1 MRQNKKEVKK
11 MKISEADLFE
21 KIEAFL
27 ADYPICQYGF
37 LKSEDILFSDKVRY
51 ICEKECPR
59 YGKSWSC
66 PPAVGEVADCK
77 KHCISYQYAL
87 VFTTLS
93 EVEDI
98 DDMEETLA
106 TRPEHEEVVHA
117 ICQELEQLSEA
128 YFALSSESCAICS
141 QCAYPESC
149 RHPEHMIP
157 CIESQGILV
166 TDAEKNAA
174 SNIFMTVI
182 PLPGTALFFF
192 IMIKRAADFQKG
204 S

>member
-87 VFTTLS
+87 VFTTPRKWKILTIWKRRLQPGRSMKRLS
-93 EVEDI
+93 TRSVRNWSSYPKH
-98 DDMEETLA
+98 TLLFL
-106 TRPEHEEVVHA
+106 PNPV
-117 ICQELEQLSEA
+117 QS
-128 YFALSSESCAICS
+128 
-141 QCAYPESC
+141 
-149 RHPEHMIP
+149 
-157 CIESQGILV
+157 
-166 TDAEKNAA
+166 AA
-174 SNIFMTVI
+174 SVHTLKVAAIRNI
-182 PLPGTALFFF
+182 
-192 IMIKRAADFQKG
+192 
-204 S
+204 

>member
-106 TRPEHEEVVHA
+106 GRSMKRLSTRSVRNW
-117 ICQELEQLSEA
+117 
-128 YFALSSESCAICS
+128 SS
-141 QCAYPESC
+141 YPKHTLLFLPNPVQS
-149 RHPEHMIP
+149 
-157 CIESQGILV
+157 
-166 TDAEKNAA
+166 AA
-174 SNIFMTVI
+174 SVHTLKVAAIRNI
-182 PLPGTALFFF
+182 
-192 IMIKRAADFQKG
+192 
-204 S
+204 

>member
-98 DDMEETLA
+98 DNMEETLA

-117 ICQELEQLSEA
+117 ICQELEQLSEEEWLLWRDPPVSGQILKYA
-128 YFALSSESCAICS
+128 AGSLSFSNSYRCHHLLLCS
-141 QCAYPESC
+141 LC
-149 RHPEHMIP
+149 
-157 CIESQGILV
+157 
-166 TDAEKNAA
+166 DAFPKN
-174 SNIFMTVI
+174 TC
-182 PLPGTALFFF
+182 PLL
-192 IMIKRAADFQKG
+192 

>member
-66 PPAVGEVADCK
+66 PPAVGEVADCSMK
-77 KHCISYQYAL
+77 RLSTRSVRNWSSYPKH
-87 VFTTLS
+87 TLLFLPNPVQS
-93 EVEDI
+93 
-98 DDMEETLA
+98 
-106 TRPEHEEVVHA
+106 
-117 ICQELEQLSEA
+117 
-128 YFALSSESCAICS
+128 
-141 QCAYPESC
+141 
-149 RHPEHMIP
+149 
-157 CIESQGILV
+157 
-166 TDAEKNAA
+166 AA
-174 SNIFMTVI
+174 SVHTLKVAAIRNI
-182 PLPGTALFFF
+182 
-192 IMIKRAADFQKG
+192 
-204 S
+204 

>member
-1 MRQNKKEVKK
+1 
-11 MKISEADLFE
+11 MKRAVLFLTYII
-21 KIEAFL
+21 KLAFL

-141 QCAYPESC
+141 QCAAI
-149 RHPEHMIP
+149 R
-157 CIESQGILV
+157 
-166 TDAEKNAA
+166 
-174 SNIFMTVI
+174 NI
-182 PLPGTALFFF
+182 
-192 IMIKRAADFQKG
+192 
-204 S
+204 

>member
-106 TRPEHEEVVHA
+106 SMKRLSTRSVRNW
-117 ICQELEQLSEA
+117 
-128 YFALSSESCAICS
+128 SS
-141 QCAYPESC
+141 YPKHTLLFLPNPVQS
-149 RHPEHMIP
+149 
-157 CIESQGILV
+157 
-166 TDAEKNAA
+166 AA
-174 SNIFMTVI
+174 SVHTLKVAAIRNI
-182 PLPGTALFFF
+182 
-192 IMIKRAADFQKG
+192 
-204 S
+204 

>member
-77 KHCISYQYAL
+77 KHASG
-87 VFTTLS
+87 
-93 EVEDI
+93 
-98 DDMEETLA
+98 
-106 TRPEHEEVVHA
+106 A
-117 ICQELEQLSEA
+117 IL
-128 YFALSSESCAICS
+128 
-141 QCAYPESC
+141 
-149 RHPEHMIP
+149 
-157 CIESQGILV
+157 
-166 TDAEKNAA
+166 
-174 SNIFMTVI
+174 
-182 PLPGTALFFF
+182 
-192 IMIKRAADFQKG
+192 
-204 S
+204 